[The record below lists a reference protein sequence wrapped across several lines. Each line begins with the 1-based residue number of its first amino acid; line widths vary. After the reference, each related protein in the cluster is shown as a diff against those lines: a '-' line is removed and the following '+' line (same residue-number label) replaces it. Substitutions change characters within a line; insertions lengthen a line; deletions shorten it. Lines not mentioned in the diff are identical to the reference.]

1 VTGDAATGPGARP
14 VPGLRERL
22 RATPSFAPSAP
33 PFDPSAAP
41 AAPGDLFREWIVEA
55 LDAGAPAPQAA
66 VLSTS
71 TPDGDVRA
79 RTLVVKDVVADSWL
93 FATERTSP
101 KARAIAANPVAALTF
116 FWPTRARQV
125 KVSGPVRDLGPEVAA
140 ADFLARSPQSR
151 AASLVGHQSEPLG
164 SLPELQAAYDEAFAL
179 ASADPTLVDPAWAL
193 YAVDATVVEFWQ
205 TAPDRSATRW
215 CYRRA
220 GDGWS
225 AGLLWP

>member
-1 VTGDAATGPGARP
+1 MSGVDPSRPAQP

-22 RATPSFAPSAP
+22 RATPSFAPGAP
-33 PFDPSAAP
+33 DFDPAAAP
-41 AAPGDLFREWIVEA
+41 ATPGDLFRDWIGEA

-66 VLSTS
+66 VLSTA

-79 RTLVVKDVVADSWL
+79 RALVVKDVVGDSWL

-125 KVSGPVRDLGPEVAA
+125 KVVGAVRDLGAEVAA
-140 ADFLARSPQSR
+140 ADFLARAPQSR
-151 AASLVGHQSEPLG
+151 ASSLVGHQSEDLA
-164 SLPELQAAYDEAFAL
+164 SVDELQAAYDAAL
-179 ASADPTLVDPAWAL
+179 AAASADPTLVDPAWAVF
-193 YAVDATVVEFWQ
+193 AVDATLVEFWQ
-205 TAPDRSATRW
+205 TAPGRSATRW
-215 CYRRA
+215 CYRR
-220 GDGWS
+220 DGETWS